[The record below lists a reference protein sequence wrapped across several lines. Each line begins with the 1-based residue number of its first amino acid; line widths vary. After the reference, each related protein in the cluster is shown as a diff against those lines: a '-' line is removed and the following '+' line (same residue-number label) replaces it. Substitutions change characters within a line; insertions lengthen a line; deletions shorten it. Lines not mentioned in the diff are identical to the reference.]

1 MRRYR
6 RLVRPLLVALFL
18 SSHAHA
24 QPTPAEDPAPR
35 VALPADGDVR
45 LDIGLAEA
53 LFTRNNRAL
62 KVAQRAI
69 DVAASEIR
77 RADVAPN
84 PVLSAS
90 IANSDAGRYRPRDSD
105 RIVRIEQ
112 MFERGGKRDL
122 RIAVARAGERVARLD
137 YAELRRSQAILMY
150 QAYYDLLGQQ
160 GSVEIALENA
170 AGYTRLVDAA
180 ERRLR
185 AGDIAAVDVARLR
198 VEASRANADV
208 GAAQAARARAQIALA
223 ALLGVESAAS
233 RLRIADDSSAS
244 GTSGKPSAIRRRMAA
259 ALDARADA
267 AASRARVEQFEQAQ
281 RLAASQRT
289 RDVTVGLQTERSPAL
304 GGSVF
309 GVSAAIPLFVF
320 NDYSGDL
327 VRALA
332 ERDQA
337 AEDLTRVQAAIRSDV
352 DQATA
357 ALGAARAR
365 LALLTGTALPQAQR
379 AAQAIEFAFERGAAT
394 LTDLFDARRQ
404 FAAVRL
410 DEINARTELAR
421 ALTAWR
427 QALKVETNP

>member
-233 RLRIADDSSAS
+233 RLRIADGFPDVPEAELSSL
-244 GTSGKPSAIRRRMAA
+244 PQRMAA

-320 NDYSGDL
+320 NDYSGDRA
-327 VRALA
+327 RALA

-357 ALGAARAR
+357 ALRAARAR

>member
-233 RLRIADDSSAS
+233 RLRIADGFPDVPDAELSSL
-244 GTSGKPSAIRRRMAA
+244 PQRMAA

-320 NDYSGDL
+320 NDYSGDRA
-327 VRALA
+327 RALA

-357 ALGAARAR
+357 ALRAARAR

>member
-1 MRRYR
+1 M
-6 RLVRPLLVALFL
+6 PFITFA
-18 SSHAHA
+18 
-24 QPTPAEDPAPR
+24 
-35 VALPADGDVR
+35 
-45 LDIGLAEA
+45 GL
-53 LFTRNNRAL
+53 
-62 KVAQRAI
+62 I
-69 DVAASEIR
+69 
-77 RADVAPN
+77 
-84 PVLSAS
+84 
-90 IANSDAGRYRPRDSD
+90 
-105 RIVRIEQ
+105 
-112 MFERGGKRDL
+112 
-122 RIAVARAGERVARLD
+122 
-137 YAELRRSQAILMY
+137 
-150 QAYYDLLGQQ
+150 
-160 GSVEIALENA
+160 
-170 AGYTRLVDAA
+170 
-180 ERRLR
+180 
-185 AGDIAAVDVARLR
+185 
-198 VEASRANADV
+198 
-208 GAAQAARARAQIALA
+208 
-223 ALLGVESAAS
+223 
-233 RLRIADDSSAS
+233 
-244 GTSGKPSAIRRRMAA
+244 
-259 ALDARADA
+259 
-267 AASRARVEQFEQAQ
+267 
-281 RLAASQRT
+281 ASQRT

-327 VRALA
+327 ARALA

-337 AEDLTRVQAAIRSDV
+337 AEDLTRVQAAIRTDV

>member
-233 RLRIADDSSAS
+233 RLRIADGFPDVPEAELSSL
-244 GTSGKPSAIRRRMAA
+244 PQRMAA
-259 ALDARADA
+259 AFDARADA

-327 VRALA
+327 ARALA

-337 AEDLTRVQAAIRSDV
+337 AEDLTRVQAAIRTDV

>member
-233 RLRIADDSSAS
+233 RLRIADGFPDVPEAELSSL
-244 GTSGKPSAIRRRMAA
+244 PQRMAA
-259 ALDARADA
+259 AFDARADA

-320 NDYSGDL
+320 NDYSGDRA
-327 VRALA
+327 RALA

-357 ALGAARAR
+357 ALRAARAR

>member
-233 RLRIADDSSAS
+233 RLRIADGFPDVPEAELSSL
-244 GTSGKPSAIRRRMAA
+244 PQRMAA
-259 ALDARADA
+259 AFDARADA

-320 NDYSGDL
+320 NDYSGDRA
-327 VRALA
+327 RALA

>member
-6 RLVRPLLVALFL
+6 RLVRPLLFALFL
-18 SSHAHA
+18 SSHAHS
-24 QPTPAEDPAPR
+24 QPTPAEDPASR
-35 VALPADGDVR
+35 VVLPADGDVR
-45 LDIGLAEA
+45 LDLGLAEA
-53 LFTRNNRAL
+53 LFTRNNRTL

-90 IANSDAGRYRPRDSD
+90 VANSDAGRYRPRDSD

-112 MFERGGKRDL
+112 MFERGSKRDL

-208 GAAQAARARAQIALA
+208 GAAQAARARARNCRRCRSGWRPRSTHARTPRRRVRGSSSSNRRSGSPRA
-223 ALLGVESAAS
+223 SAPATS
-233 RLRIADDSSAS
+233 RSACRPNARLRWAEASSA
-244 GTSGKPSAIRRRMAA
+244 
-259 ALDARADA
+259 
-267 AASRARVEQFEQAQ
+267 
-281 RLAASQRT
+281 
-289 RDVTVGLQTERSPAL
+289 
-304 GGSVF
+304 
-309 GVSAAIPLFVF
+309 
-320 NDYSGDL
+320 
-327 VRALA
+327 
-332 ERDQA
+332 
-337 AEDLTRVQAAIRSDV
+337 
-352 DQATA
+352 
-357 ALGAARAR
+357 
-365 LALLTGTALPQAQR
+365 
-379 AAQAIEFAFERGAAT
+379 
-394 LTDLFDARRQ
+394 
-404 FAAVRL
+404 
-410 DEINARTELAR
+410 
-421 ALTAWR
+421 
-427 QALKVETNP
+427 